1 VEAVSLQIKSRS
13 KDKKI
18 AKSKCKAKETV
29 VTGLQAQND
38 ALINSPGG
46 SLGAEGSS
54 RPRRTLRTRAPS
66 NLNPLWDSDPGMDI
80 DDDKHVGDRGLDVD
94 GEAAFTGRTSTRKGS
109 KKYKENGY
117 CLGPKDPAN
126 FLKLASAL
134 NIFLSD
140 ALTDNQIDEADKL
153 IREYNVELI
162 EVSRILCTLPVFAV
176 LNFPALWAR
185 RNKAKSPLLN
195 PHSRV
200 YT

>member
-1 VEAVSLQIKSRS
+1 MEVVSLQIKSRS

-18 AKSKCKAKETV
+18 AKNKCKTKETV
-29 VTGLQAQND
+29 VTGMQAQND

-46 SLGAEGSS
+46 SLGTEGSS
-54 RPRRTLRTRAPS
+54 RPRRTLHTHAPS

-80 DDDKHVGDRGLDVD
+80 DDDKHVGDRGLAIDE
-94 GEAAFTGRTSTRKGS
+94 EAAFTGRTSTRKGS
-109 KKYKENGY
+109 EKSKENGY

-153 IREYNVELI
+153 IQEYNVELI
-162 EVSRILCTLPVFAV
+162 EVNRILCTLPVFAV
-176 LNFPALWAR
+176 LKFPALWAR
-185 RNKAKSPLLN
+185 RNKAKSSLLN